1 MMFYKVSRFRCND
14 LSEMESLVEALALL
28 PSVLCF
34 PEYRCQAPCSNR
46 FFVSL
51 KNISLPFLDK
61 SQHWRNFEEQQHSI
75 LGICD
80 GLSTQKTS
88 LCSLIDRSWM
98 RFFFFEQFKESSD
111 IFNRSNIIY

>member
-14 LSEMESLVEALALL
+14 LNEMVSLVEALALL

-34 PEYRCQAPCSNR
+34 PEYQCQALCSNG

-61 SQHWRNFEEQQHSI
+61 SQHWRNFEKQQHSI
-75 LGICD
+75 LGIFD
-80 GLSTQKTS
+80 RLSAQK
-88 LCSLIDRSWM
+88 RV
-98 RFFFFEQFKESSD
+98 
-111 IFNRSNIIY
+111 YVA

>member
-1 MMFYKVSRFRCND
+1 MWKGLILVMFYKVSRFRCND

-34 PEYRCQAPCSNR
+34 PEYQCQAPC
-46 FFVSL
+46 SL
-51 KNISLPFLDK
+51 KNISLPFLEI

-80 GLSTQKTS
+80 SLSVQKTS

-98 RFFFFEQFKESSD
+98 RCVLFRAVQG
-111 IFNRSNIIY
+111 IF

>member
-1 MMFYKVSRFRCND
+1 MMFYKVSRFRCNG

-34 PEYRCQAPCSNR
+34 PEYQCQAPCSNG

-51 KNISLPFLDK
+51 RNISLAFLDK

-75 LGICD
+75 LEICD
-80 GLSTQKTS
+80 SLSAQKTS
-88 LCSLIDRSWM
+88 LCGLIDRSWM
-98 RFFFFEQFKESSD
+98 RCVLFRAVQG
-111 IFNRSNIIY
+111 IF

>member
-14 LSEMESLVEALALL
+14 LSEMESLFEALALL

-34 PEYRCQAPCSNR
+34 PEYQCQAPCSNG

-75 LGICD
+75 PGICD
-80 GLSTQKTS
+80 SLSAQKTS

-98 RFFFFEQFKESSD
+98 RCVLFRAVQG
-111 IFNRSNIIY
+111 IF